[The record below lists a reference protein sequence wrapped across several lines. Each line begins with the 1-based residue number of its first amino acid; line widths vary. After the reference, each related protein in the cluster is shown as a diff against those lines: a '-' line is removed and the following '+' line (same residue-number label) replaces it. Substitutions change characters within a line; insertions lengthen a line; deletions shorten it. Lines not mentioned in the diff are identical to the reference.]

1 MYFVVHEYWRDD
13 SLNRINE
20 SNTAVGQ
27 QAALCVC
34 VCWVGADSTNLKI
47 CLMWHS
53 AYLEMFYIFFF
64 HIHGIYYDVTVMSSH
79 QSTMSCYM
87 RFTHTHPT
95 NWSHRYYFII
105 IISITCCMWWC
116 YTHTTHTFPQRKSI
130 QEPCEIEFERERE
143 SIGEFTWD
151 GWYRNNQTIVETV
164 PVCWCHT
171 A

>member
-1 MYFVVHEYWRDD
+1 MRGTETNTVSCICILSFMSTGETIHWT
-13 SLNRINE
+13 E
-20 SNTAVGQ
+20 STNLTLLWGSRQ
-27 QAALCVC
+27 RCVC

-64 HIHGIYYDVTVMSSH
+64 IFTAFIMMLQWWVLIKAQCHVICGSH
-79 QSTMSCYM
+79 
-87 RFTHTHPT
+87 THTHPT

-143 SIGEFTWD
+143 RASVNSHEMADTEITKL
-151 GWYRNNQTIVETV
+151 
-164 PVCWCHT
+164 
-171 A
+171 